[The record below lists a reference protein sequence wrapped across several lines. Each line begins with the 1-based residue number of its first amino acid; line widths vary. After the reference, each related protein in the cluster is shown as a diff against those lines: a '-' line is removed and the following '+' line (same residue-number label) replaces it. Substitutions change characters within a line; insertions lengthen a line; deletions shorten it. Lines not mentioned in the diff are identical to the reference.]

1 MKHILTALF
10 TFLSLAA
17 GAQTIECTKV
27 GTEVQAGIIGANA
40 MVRFVSADDRW
51 VIKPVVKKNVKD
63 GEMKHSVVAGRHC
76 YDFLVDVM
84 NDRERTYIISKEGS
98 PLSEQV
104 VTKNLRRGTC
114 VTYNIQ
120 EIADT
125 LDRIELQEN
134 GSRGVYPKDG
144 YACVEITTAIEGLKV
159 GTAWAMTEKK
169 TASGVRA
176 VEVIVNVSEMK
187 AVKAQIDSLAAV
199 VADMEAKGDYINM
212 EGVLKQQEEKEKW
225 YASHTSI
232 ELGGEGIKAL
242 SLPLTDISQKERLR
256 YAVVA
261 MKMSECLS
269 LMDEAATL
277 FKNMKYGEAK
287 KVYTSALQSKDV
299 TPSLAGTINASI
311 ARCDSC
317 VSYFQRL
324 VGVLTLIK
332 QRKEASDKVSQY
344 DVASYYNAAIEYMQI
359 LYRYNPVD
367 YYKNNIA
374 ALEKVVGDM
383 PFLMRFT
390 VVSWMADRVS
400 AGEGGPMQ
408 DVEVWGW
415 YGDKASL
422 PRKYEDNK
430 SFRSQMKKNNAQYK
444 HLGLTDANGV
454 LDLELRRSTLPKGFF
469 FAPVNVDVNTDVV
482 YRDMEEVMS
491 QAKTEYNKRQFRL
504 KMYIKE

>member
-1 MKHILTALF
+1 M
-10 TFLSLAA
+10 SLAA

-27 GTEVQAGIIGANA
+27 GTEPQAGIIGANA
-40 MVRFVSADDRW
+40 IVRFVSVDDRW
-51 VIKPVVKKNVKD
+51 VIKPVAKKNVKD
-63 GEMKHSVVAGRHC
+63 GEMKHTTVAGKHC

-84 NDRERTYIISKEGS
+84 NDRERTYIISKQGS

-104 VTKNLRRGTC
+104 VAKNLRRGTC
-114 VTYNIQ
+114 VTYNIK
-120 EIADT
+120 EVADT

-144 YACVEITTAIEGLKV
+144 YACVEITTAIDGLVV
-159 GTAWAMTEKK
+159 GTAWSKEEKK
-169 TASGVRA
+169 TASGARA
-176 VEVIVNVSEMK
+176 IEVIVNVSELK
-187 AVKAQIDSLAAV
+187 AVKAQIDSLAAI

-212 EGVLKQQEEKEKW
+212 EGALKLQEEKEKW
-225 YASHTSI
+225 YAEHTTI

-242 SLPLTDISQKERLR
+242 SLPLADVSQKERLR

-269 LMDEAATL
+269 LMDEAASL
-277 FKNMKYGEAK
+277 YKNMKYGEAK
-287 KVYTSALQSKDV
+287 RVYASALQSKDV
-299 TPSLAGTINASI
+299 TPSLAQTIKASI

-317 VSYFQRL
+317 VNYFQRL

-332 QRKEASDKVSQY
+332 ERKEAADKVSQY
-344 DVASYYNAAIEYMQI
+344 DVASYYYAAIEYMQI

-374 ALEKVVGDM
+374 ALEKAVGDM

-390 VVSWMADRVS
+390 VASWKADRVS
-400 AGEGGPMQ
+400 AAEGGPMQ
-408 DVEVWGW
+408 DVEIWGW
-415 YGDKASL
+415 YGDKASM
-422 PRKYEDNK
+422 PQKYEDNK
-430 SFRSQMKKNNAQYK
+430 SFRSQMKKNAALYK
-444 HLGLTDANGV
+444 HMGVTDASGV

-469 FAPVNVDVNTDVV
+469 FAPMDVNMKTDVV

-491 QAKTEYNKRQFRL
+491 QAKHEYNKRQFRL
-504 KMYIKE
+504 KMYIKK